1 MLSKIKYF
9 KLILYD
15 FKLFLLVL
23 ELSLRIVFAAYCLG
37 SVEMRELN
45 ASFFFFPCNLV
56 IVNLRRKLLYCFR
69 VNFRLYVFLIYI
81 KFIHYHSKRIGI
93 ISLLKCGNGY
103 CRMWVF
109 RGGVKKKI
117 LSIVFAS
124 SCFFIRGE

>member
-1 MLSKIKYF
+1 M
-9 KLILYD
+9 
-15 FKLFLLVL
+15 FLLVL

-109 RGGVKKKI
+109 RGGVKKKNFKYRI
-117 LSIVFAS
+117 
-124 SCFFIRGE
+124 CFFLLFH